1 MMEEVR
7 KRTAVGAGTAYGSAS
22 DEEEDRVS
30 RAAEAEDDD
39 NLESLRTTGASIPSA
54 HGATV
59 GQLEPP
65 EKAAAE
71 SAPTAGP
78 SLSPT
83 VAGGHAAP
91 GREVSVHPEQPRED
105 LKHNEAGIASRLDR
119 VRKQ

>member
-22 DEEEDRVS
+22 DEEEDLVS

-39 NLESLRTTGASIPSA
+39 NLESLRTTGAGVP
-54 HGATV
+54 GAPGARV
-59 GQLEPP
+59 GPLEQP
-65 EKAAAE
+65 EKAAAA
-71 SAPTAGP
+71 SAPPAGP
-78 SLSPT
+78 APSPI
-83 VAGGHAAP
+83 VAGGQDSP
-91 GREVSVHPEQPRED
+91 GREEGVRPEQPRDD